1 LKVLVINSGSSS
13 IKYQLLAM
21 PEGEVLAK
29 GAVQRIGEA
38 TSQVE
43 QRTPNHEV
51 KLAEPIAD
59 HARGLERL
67 VELLTAGDKAPLD
80 SVDQIGAVG
89 HRVVHGGEHFK
100 ESALIDDDVVQA
112 IEDHSELAPLHNPPN
127 LLGIGVARKLLPK
140 AAQVAVFDTSFHQ
153 TLPPHAFRYA
163 LPKSF
168 YIDDRVRRYGFH
180 GTSHK
185 YVAGRT
191 AALLGKPLSKLDLI
205 TCHLGNGASMA
216 AIAKGRVVDTTMGLT
231 PLEGLVMGTRCG
243 DIDPAI
249 IFHLARTRSLSI
261 DELDQA
267 LNKQSGLLGLSGT
280 SNDVRTLL
288 DQSAAGDEDAALA
301 LEVYCYRIKKYVG
314 AYVAVL
320 GRLDALVF
328 TAGVG
333 ENSPAIRSKVC
344 DGLDGLGLA
353 IDAAK
358 NDWAKGE
365 VDISVAGARKRV
377 LVVPTNE
384 EKLIATD
391 TFALAGAPS
400 R

>member
-1 LKVLVINSGSSS
+1 MKILVINSGSSS
-13 IKYQLLAM
+13 IKYRLLAM
-21 PEGEVLAK
+21 PEGELLAK
-29 GAVQRIGEA
+29 GVVQRIGEA
-38 TSQVE
+38 SGQVE
-43 QRTPNHEV
+43 QRAGEHEI
-51 KLAEPIAD
+51 KLTEPIAD

-67 VELLTAGDKAPLD
+67 VELLTQGDKAPLE
-80 SVDQIGAVG
+80 SVNEIGAVG

-100 ESALIDDDVVQA
+100 ESALIDDAVVQA
-112 IEDHSELAPLHNPPN
+112 IEDHCELAPLHNPPN
-127 LLGIGVARKLLPK
+127 LLGIGVARRLLPK
-140 AAQVAVFDTSFHQ
+140 VPQVAVFDTSFHQ
-153 TLPPHAFRYA
+153 TLPPRAYRYA

-168 YIDDRVRRYGFH
+168 YADDRVRRYGFH

-185 YVAGRT
+185 YVAGR
-191 AALLGKPLSKLDLI
+191 AAELLGKPLSAIDLI

-249 IFHLARTRSLSI
+249 IFHLARTRSLTI
-261 DELDQA
+261 DELDRA

-288 DQSAAGDEDAALA
+288 EASAAGDEDAALA

-314 AYVAVL
+314 AYWAAL

-333 ENSPAIRSKVC
+333 ENSPAVRAKVC
-344 DGLDGLGLA
+344 EGLDGLGLV
-353 IDAAK
+353 IDPAK
-358 NDWAKGE
+358 NDWVRGE
-365 VDISVAGARKRV
+365 TDISGAQDGTRV

-384 EKLIATD
+384 ERLIATD
-391 TFALAGAPS
+391 TFALASGS
-400 R
+400 QS

>member
-1 LKVLVINSGSSS
+1 MKVLVINSGSSS

-21 PEGEVLAK
+21 PAGEVIAK
-29 GAVQRIGEA
+29 GLVQRIGEPEGKLEQHA
-38 TSQVE
+38 GGHDVE
-43 QRTPNHEV
+43 H
-51 KLAEPIAD
+51 AEPIVD

-67 VELLTAGDKAPLD
+67 VQLLTEGEHGPLD
-80 SVDQIGAVG
+80 SVEAIGAVG

-100 ESALIDDDVVQA
+100 ESALIDDEVVRA

-127 LLGIGVARKLLPK
+127 LLGIQVARKLLPEVP
-140 AAQVAVFDTSFHQ
+140 QVAVFDTAFHQ

-168 YIDDRVRRYGFH
+168 YADDRVRRYGFH

-185 YVAGRT
+185 YVAGR
-191 AALLGKPLSKLDLI
+191 AAELLGKPLDGIDLI

-216 AIAKGRVVDTTMGLT
+216 AIARGRVVDTTMGLT

-249 IFHLARTRSLSI
+249 IFHMARARSLSI
-261 DELDQA
+261 DELDRT
-267 LNKQSGLLGLSGT
+267 LNKQSGLLGISGS
-280 SNDVRTLL
+280 SNDVRELL
-288 DQSAAGDEDAALA
+288 DKSGAGDEDAALA
-301 LEVYCYRIKKYVG
+301 LDVYCYRIKKYVG
-314 AYVAVL
+314 AYLAVL

-333 ENSPAIRSKVC
+333 ENSPAVRSKVC
-344 DGLDGLGLA
+344 AGLDGLGIA
-353 IDAAK
+353 IDPSK
-358 NDWAKGE
+358 NDWARGE
-365 VDISVAGARKRV
+365 TDVSAAGVASKV
-377 LVVPTNE
+377 LVIPTNE

-391 TFALAGAPS
+391 TFALASGVGG
-400 R
+400 